1 MNIILKI
8 AIIAIAIIVILLVSA
23 VAAITLD
30 AASIT
35 ATGNQTLNP
44 NGTQVGRA
52 LVVYNPGFSGAAK
65 NAAEKIAG
73 DLQSKGYAVDLAG
86 VRSTT
91 AGNASNYDIV
101 VAGGP
106 MYFGKATSSIEGYLN
121 SLTLT
126 AQTRLGVFV
135 TTGSS
140 QFVNSDFESLQQQV
154 TAATSNSHSGN
165 VAVKM
170 VLDGNETQN
179 CADLVSALLQ

>member
-35 ATGNQTLNP
+35 ATGSQTLNP

-73 DLQSKGYAVDLAG
+73 GLQSKGYSVDLAG
-86 VRSTT
+86 VKSKT
-91 AGNASNYDIV
+91 AEKASDYDIV
-101 VAGGP
+101 VVGGP
-106 MYFGKATSSIEGYLN
+106 MYWGQATSSVEGYLKT
-121 SLTLT
+121 LTLPS
-126 AQTRLGVFV
+126 QTKLGVYV

-140 QFVNSDFESLQQQV
+140 KYSNSDFESLQQQV
-154 TAATSNSHSGN
+154 ALATNNRSQ
-165 VAVKM
+165 VAIGI

-179 CADLVSALLQ
+179 CADLVSALL